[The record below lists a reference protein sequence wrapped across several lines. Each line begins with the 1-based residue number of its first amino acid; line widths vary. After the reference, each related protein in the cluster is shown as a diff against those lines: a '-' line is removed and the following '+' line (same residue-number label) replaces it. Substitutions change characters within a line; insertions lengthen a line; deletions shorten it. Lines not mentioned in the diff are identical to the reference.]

1 MKKWEIIITA
11 VLIIVVAI
19 LVITRLFVIDRDGN
33 LGVPTEPNTP
43 NLTEESKLEMLSQ
56 LTESSTS
63 INERVGILNNLSQDK
78 ADLSLVEKQKILNAL
93 VGANK

>member
-11 VLIIVVAI
+11 VVIIVVAI

-33 LGVPTEPNTP
+33 LGTP
-43 NLTEESKLEMLSQ
+43 IELNIPHLTEESKLEMLNQ
-56 LTESSTS
+56 LTKSSTP
-63 INERVGILNNLSQDK
+63 INERVGILNNLSK
-78 ADLSLVEKQKILNAL
+78 GRVDLSLAEKQKILNAL